1 MIDIYD
7 IHRKE
12 VLKDPKIYEI
22 AKEIF
27 SKEYHHSHIID
38 NIDGIL
44 RWRMNKDVRA
54 EVDRKG
60 LSNIIGYYNSMGLDR
75 NSEEMR
81 KLYRD
86 IGSSLF
92 VYWETFYWEVNNKDA
107 HLYRRDKIRDEKINN
122 LLK

>member
-1 MIDIYD
+1 MKDIYD
-7 IHRKE
+7 IHRKD
-12 VLKDPKIYEI
+12 VLTDTKICEI
-22 AKEIF
+22 TKEIF

-38 NIDGIL
+38 KIDGIF
-44 RWRMNKDVRA
+44 RWRMDKDVRA

-60 LSNIIGYYNSMGLDR
+60 LSNIIGYYMSMGLGR

-86 IGSSLF
+86 VGTSLF
-92 VYWETFYWEVNNKDA
+92 VYWETFYWEVNNKEA
-107 HLYRRDKIRDEKINN
+107 HLYRIDEIRNQRINN